1 MRRNYALTRINRID
15 MVMYVIFNVK
25 FRVFLAV
32 WFDIAIKTA
41 PKLGFRN
48 SHMFRFTSF
57 EPAAP
62 GELIG

>member
-25 FRVFLAV
+25 FRVL
-32 WFDIAIKTA
+32 FDIAIRTA
-41 PKLGFRN
+41 PKLGFQNNPRV
-48 SHMFRFTSF
+48 RFSSL